1 MGNRIFASRASRAV
15 LFALLTSACS
25 LALGVNPAAA
35 QVAAADLPGIQAA
48 VDKALA
54 GVVVPSGATQ
64 AQIDALNA
72 AAIDSVMESLI
83 TSYPSDS
90 AQSLAEVVIT
100 EAAAK
105 DASGT
110 AVGDGLATAALD
122 EGSTNGT
129 QIADALASTGTTG
142 EISAFQSTALAANTT
157 LGQTLSA
164 DAGATGTVGAGPSGG
179 SGGTPP
185 APTIGGGLGGG
196 GGGGGGCTNP
206 SCT

>member
-1 MGNRIFASRASRAV
+1 MGNRIFASRTSRAV
-15 LFALLTSACS
+15 LFALLTSASS

-54 GVVVPSGATQ
+54 GVVVPTGATQ

-72 AAIDSVMESLI
+72 AAIDSVMESLV
-83 TSYPSDS
+83 TSYPSDGP
-90 AQSLAEVVIT
+90 QSIAEAVMT

-110 AVGDGLATAALD
+110 AIGDGLATAALD

-142 EISAFQSTALAANTT
+142 EISSFQSTALAANTT

-164 DAGATGTVGAGPSGG
+164 DAGSTGTIGAGPSGG
-179 SGGTPP
+179 SGGTP
-185 APTIGGGLGGG
+185 AGPTIGGGLGGG